1 MWNLANRLIYF
12 PLTISISSWQIVSH
26 TKMLMSAKLLTE
38 RSFCGNATTQ
48 PIPIIKIS
56 PKWLCTPLSGHQPRS
71 TLRKDLLL
79 VLWLWMNLLFF
90 FFLFHRNQVLK
101 LSSGIEETGGV
112 QFSLA
117 MCLLCAWVIVFLC
130 LCKGVQSSGKV
141 VYFTAL
147 FPYVVLVILFFRGVT
162 LPGAK
167 DGIMFYLTPVW
178 KRLATAQVCMI
189 FFIL

>member
-1 MWNLANRLIYF
+1 M
-12 PLTISISSWQIVSH
+12 
-26 TKMLMSAKLLTE
+26 
-38 RSFCGNATTQ
+38 
-48 PIPIIKIS
+48 
-56 PKWLCTPLSGHQPRS
+56 
-71 TLRKDLLL
+71 
-79 VLWLWMNLLFF
+79 
-90 FFLFHRNQVLK
+90 LK
-101 LSSGIEETGGV
+101 LSVGIEETGEI

-117 MCLLCAWVIVFLC
+117 MCLLCAWIIVFLC

-178 KRLATAQVCMI
+178 KRLATAQVC
-189 FFIL
+189 ILLQ